1 MPIRNALLFSLSAAL
16 CLTVTTSA
24 IAIDKKSNG
33 IEKNP
38 LKEYQLQE
46 KHGPWMIMVG
56 TFSDVRESSMTKKTE
71 GLSARDAANKV
82 VNELRGKGIP
92 AYVYS
97 QDARTEKIDTFDRL
111 GNKDERRFVAQNGMI
126 CVLAGNYPKI
136 DDPIAQ
142 KTLNFVKRYH
152 PKFLQDNKSGA
163 IFRDSGNKERGPFVG
178 AFLTINPML
187 KPAEVVRRKVDN
199 ETKHF
204 NSGIEYALVSV
215 KHKYTLRVATFSGK
229 SAVPLGSSKYANN
242 ENIFDKTIVDS
253 GPYNLARAG
262 EDAMQLTYA
271 MRLNSEATRKLGADR
286 FEAYVFH
293 DKYQSIVTVGGF
305 DSKDDPEI
313 KRLAQIFM
321 AKYKQDDSGE
331 YALAAEALSLPSND
345 PNNPAAP
352 PVQTWAFDP
361 VPEIIE
367 IPHL

>member
-16 CLTVTTSA
+16 CLTVISPA

-56 TFSDVRESSMTKKTE
+56 TFSDVQESSMTKRTE

-111 GNKDERRFVAQNGMI
+111 GNKDERRFIAQNGMI

-152 PKFLQDNKSGA
+152 PKFLQDSKSGA
-163 IFRDSGNKERGPFVG
+163 IFRDSGSKERGPFAG
-178 AFLTINPML
+178 AFLTINPTL
-187 KPAEVVRRKVDN
+187 KPTEVVRRKVDN

-204 NSGIEYALVSV
+204 NSGIEYALVNV

-229 SAVPLGSSKYANN
+229 SAIPLGSSKYTNN
-242 ENIFDKTIVDS
+242 ESIFDKTIVES

-271 MRLNSEATRKLGADR
+271 MRRSSEATRKSFGADR

-313 KRLAQIFM
+313 KRLAQLFM
-321 AKYKQDDSGE
+321 AKYKLEDSGE
-331 YALAAEALSLPSND
+331 YAYVTESLSLSDD
-345 PNNPAAP
+345 PNAP
-352 PVQTWAFDP
+352 PLQTWAFDP